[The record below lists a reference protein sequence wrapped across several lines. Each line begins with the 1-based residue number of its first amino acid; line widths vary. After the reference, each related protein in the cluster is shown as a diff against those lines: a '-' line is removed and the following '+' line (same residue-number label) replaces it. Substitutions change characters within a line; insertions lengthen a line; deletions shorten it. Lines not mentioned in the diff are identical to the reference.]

1 MSMSNK
7 FGSAAFA
14 AAGAAAEFLG
24 SARVKSP
31 DLHDV
36 AVDPTGRID
45 VLAAR
50 ALKLAVSKIEDP
62 VLAVLYGQFQPVI
75 DHQLHVQLGS
85 VKTRAA
91 LEKLGIVSPRPR
103 KNSKKVGSVRRVRT
117 ASNGSRPTRR
127 KGGTK

>member
-24 SARVKSP
+24 SAKVKSP

-62 VLAVLYGQFQPVI
+62 VLGVLYAQFQPVI
-75 DHQLHVQLGS
+75 DHQLHTQLGR
-85 VKTRAA
+85 VKARVA
-91 LEKLGIVSPRPR
+91 LEKLGIVQPRHRTKKTGVR
-103 KNSKKVGSVRRVRT
+103 KVRV
-117 ASNGSRPTRR
+117 ASSGGKTRTRR